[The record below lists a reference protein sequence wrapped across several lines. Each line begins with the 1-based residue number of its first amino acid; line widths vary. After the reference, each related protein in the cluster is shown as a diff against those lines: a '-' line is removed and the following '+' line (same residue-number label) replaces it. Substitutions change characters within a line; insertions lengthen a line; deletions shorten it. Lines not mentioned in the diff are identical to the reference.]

1 MAFTYS
7 NDPAS
12 STRDAIRFY
21 CQDTNVDDPL
31 LQDEEIDFL
40 SAQWAHVTDHPMY
53 LAAVACEAIAA
64 RFAREISYSADGIS
78 VGASELQNKYN
89 QLATDLREQHKAS
102 VIGDGPDISGILV
115 GAELDDTIKP
125 LVWGKGMHDNPEAGR
140 QDYGGDNWRDDWYPE
155 RDGTW
160 YSR

>member
-7 NDPAS
+7 NDPAT

-21 CQDTNVDDPL
+21 CQDTNADDPL
-31 LQDEEIDFL
+31 LQDEEIEFV

-53 LAAVACEAIAA
+53 LAAVCCESIAA
-64 RFAREISYSADGIS
+64 KFAREISYSADGIS

-89 QLATDLREQHKAS
+89 QLATDLREQYKAS

-115 GAELDDTIKP
+115 GSEF
-125 LVWGKGMHDNPEAGR
+125 N
-140 QDYGGDNWRDDWYPE
+140 
-155 RDGTW
+155 
-160 YSR
+160 S